1 MPTHDHD
8 PLKPDER
15 PEPEEIDVSKG
26 YEASDVKVSGIV
38 VFMASLAIFVVVAAF
53 LSYGIG
59 MVIFAHLGKED
70 VHDYGKRNKWTNT
83 VDVRGLGDLASSPAL
98 QNKIAQT
105 TEQFPQPRLQTDDGN
120 QEIADLHAKEDLLLE
135 NYSWVDKSQGKIRIP
150 IERAMELVAKQGLPV
165 AQHVE
170 GATLLTGDSKIE
182 VAHPLTSGFARTGY
196 EHDKAILESVETH
209 QAGNQA
215 GK

>member
-8 PLKPDER
+8 HDPLN
-15 PEPEEIDVSKG
+15 PENEQPTEEIDVARG

-38 VFMASLAIFVVVAAF
+38 VFMVSLAIFVVVSAV

-59 MVIFAHLGKED
+59 YAIFAHLGKED
-70 VHDYGKRNKWTNT
+70 VHDYGKRTKWTNT
-83 VDVRGLGDLASSPAL
+83 VDVRTLGDLASNPQL

-120 QEIADLHAKEDLLLE
+120 QEIADLHAKEDLLLD

-165 AQHVE
+165 AQHAE
-170 GATLLTGDSKIE
+170 AATLLTGDSKIE
-182 VAHPLTSGFARTGY
+182 VAQPLTSGFARTGY
-196 EHDKAILESVETH
+196 EHDKAILEAVES
-209 QAGNQA
+209 GQA

>member
-8 PLKPDER
+8 PLNPDEGHPR
-15 PEPEEIDVSKG
+15 EEIDVARG
-26 YEASDVKVSGIV
+26 FEASDVQVTGIV
-38 VFMASLAIFVVVAAF
+38 VFLVSLAIFVVVAAV

-59 MVIFAHLGKED
+59 YAIFAHLAKED
-70 VHDYGKRNKWTNT
+70 AQDYGPRSKWSKT
-83 VDVRGLGDLASSPAL
+83 VDVRTLGDLASNPAL

-135 NYSWVDKSQGKIRIP
+135 NYSWVDQSQGKIRIP

-165 AQHVE
+165 APQPE
-170 GATLLTGDSKIE
+170 GETLLTGDTKVD
-182 VAHPLTSGFARTGY
+182 VAFPLTSGFARTGY
-196 EHDKAILESVETH
+196 EHDKAILEAVEGR
-209 QAGNQA
+209 QAR
-215 GK
+215 K